1 MRVSLTA
8 STMLLLPAALQAWLA
23 VILIRRGL
31 HRSFRFFFFY
41 TAVAVA
47 ALLLRFAVQGNYSAY
62 FYTYWVSEV
71 FYAVLGLL
79 AILEVFPQVFKSFIL
94 ASRFR
99 LVIWI
104 AIVIMI
110 LLAVVHAIFMPMIQ
124 GGRLTRVI
132 YPLEI
137 GVQYVQVGVFV
148 VLVGLAGFFRIALRR
163 YAFGIVFGF
172 GLLAAASLSAALLRS
187 DFGTR
192 FKFLFTFMPGVVYII
207 AVLIWLLT
215 FLRPEPPDPTDE
227 LKSPMRPEEIIERVR
242 RLSRI
247 LKGRRDD
254 INLLAS
260 AARRTGG
267 SRVRRCPTSA
277 RLPAAY
283 DY

>member
-1 MRVSLTA
+1 
-8 STMLLLPAALQAWLA
+8 MLLLPAALQSWLA

-110 LLAVVHAIFMPMIQ
+110 LLAVGHAIFMPMIQ

-172 GLLAAASLSAALLRS
+172 GLLAAASLAAALLRS

-215 FLRPEPPDPTDE
+215 FLRPEPPDPMDE
-227 LKSPMRPEEIIERVR
+227 LKSPLRPGEVIERVR
-242 RLSRI
+242 RLSGI

-260 AARRTGG
+260 ASGWILGPCVFGTKASPRTATTHD
-267 SRVRRCPTSA
+267 R
-277 RLPAAY
+277 
-283 DY
+283 

>member
-1 MRVSLTA
+1 MRVSLTG

-215 FLRPEPPDPTDE
+215 FLRPEPPDPMDE
-227 LKSPMRPEEIIERVR
+227 LKSPLRPGEVIERVR
-242 RLSRI
+242 RLSGN

-254 INLLAS
+254 TNLLAS
-260 AARRTGG
+260 ASGWILGPCVFGTKASPRTATTHD
-267 SRVRRCPTSA
+267 R
-277 RLPAAY
+277 
-283 DY
+283 